1 MTTREIDIDA
11 EPIDAFEAT
20 VEVLERAI
28 TEGAFK
34 EIVSEAPRHYAISW
48 STAVTGARYDFRF
61 ERGTGGTTRA
71 EAVLE
76 FSGILG
82 PLLTLLRGAGNGRHL
97 EQILDDI
104 QDLAESEEFYEDTE
118 DDESVDE
125 SVDESDDE
133 RDLKDEEAED
143 KED

>member
-1 MTTREIDIDA
+1 MTTREIDIEA
-11 EPIDAFEAT
+11 ELIDAFEAT

-34 EIVSEAPRHYAISW
+34 EIVSEAPRHYAIKW

-61 ERGTGGTTRA
+61 ERGIGGTTRA
-71 EAVLE
+71 EAILE
-76 FSGILG
+76 FSGVLG

-104 QDLAESEEFYEDTE
+104 QDLAESEEFYEDSE
-118 DDESVDE
+118 DDEGVDE
-125 SVDESDDE
+125 DD
-133 RDLKDEEAED
+133 LNDEERED
-143 KED
+143 EKD

>member
-1 MTTREIDIDA
+1 MTTRSIDIDA
-11 EPIDAFEAT
+11 EPIDVFEAT

-34 EIVSEAPRHYAISW
+34 EIVSEAPRHYAIKW

-61 ERGTGGTTRA
+61 ERGVGGTTRA
-71 EAVLE
+71 EAILE
-76 FSGILG
+76 FSGVLG

-104 QDLAESEEFYEDTE
+104 QDLAESEEFYEDSE
-118 DDESVDE
+118 DDEGVDE
-125 SVDESDDE
+125 DD
-133 RDLKDEEAED
+133 LNDEERED
-143 KED
+143 EKD

>member
-1 MTTREIDIDA
+1 MTTRSIDIDA
-11 EPIDAFEAT
+11 ELIDAFEAT

-34 EIVSEAPRHYAISW
+34 EIVSEAPRHYAIKW

-61 ERGTGGTTRA
+61 ERGVGGTTRA

-76 FSGILG
+76 FSGVLG

-104 QDLAESEEFYEDTE
+104 QDLAESEEFYEDSDDGEGVDE
-118 DDESVDE
+118 DD
-125 SVDESDDE
+125 
-133 RDLKDEEAED
+133 LNDEERED
-143 KED
+143 EKD

>member
-1 MTTREIDIDA
+1 MTTREIDIEA
-11 EPIDAFEAT
+11 EPIDVFEAT

-34 EIVSEAPRHYAISW
+34 EIVSEAPRHYAIKW

-61 ERGTGGTTRA
+61 ERGVGGTTRA
-71 EAVLE
+71 EAILE
-76 FSGILG
+76 FSGVLG

-104 QDLAESEEFYEDTE
+104 QDLAESEEFYEDSDDDEGVDE
-118 DDESVDE
+118 DD
-125 SVDESDDE
+125 
-133 RDLKDEEAED
+133 LNDEERED
-143 KED
+143 EKD

>member
-1 MTTREIDIDA
+1 MTTREIEIDA
-11 EPIDAFEAT
+11 EPIDVFEAT

-34 EIVSEAPRHYAISW
+34 EIVNEAPRHYAINW

-61 ERGTGGTTRA
+61 ERGIGGTTRA

-76 FSGILG
+76 FSGVLG

-104 QDLAESEEFYEDTE
+104 QDLAESEEFYEDLE
-118 DDESVDE
+118 DDESVE
-125 SVDESDDE
+125 ADD
-133 RDLKDEEAED
+133 LNDEERED
-143 KED
+143 EED

>member
-11 EPIDAFEAT
+11 EPIDVFEAT

-34 EIVSEAPRHYAISW
+34 EIVSEAPRHYAIKW

-61 ERGTGGTTRA
+61 ERGIGGTTRA
-71 EAVLE
+71 EAILE
-76 FSGILG
+76 FSGVLG

-104 QDLAESEEFYEDTE
+104 QDLAESEEFYEDSE
-118 DDESVDE
+118 DDEGVDE
-125 SVDESDDE
+125 DD
-133 RDLKDEEAED
+133 LNDEERED
-143 KED
+143 EKD